1 MNVENEDEEDD
12 EEEEFGYIDIYV
24 EYVFSKCKYYFILF
38 LDWINFFFW
47 SIEIDMVIYYLY
59 CILLVVK

>member
-24 EYVFSKCKYYFILF
+24 EYVFSKCKYYFI
-38 LDWINFFFW
+38 
-47 SIEIDMVIYYLY
+47 
-59 CILLVVK
+59 